1 MLACAQ
7 FLRNRNLRLAARNEC
22 CCSMAMK
29 SPDRQSGAANWN
41 ICAARYDQLISRYV
55 LFAGDGFTIVVLDS
69 FFSAGLVTLV
79 SFFSHAANSAAI
91 IARQMYFFMSSYRVL

>member
-1 MLACAQ
+1 
-7 FLRNRNLRLAARNEC
+7 
-22 CCSMAMK
+22 MAMK

-41 ICAARYDQLISRYV
+41 ICAARDDQLISRYG

-79 SFFSHAANSAAI
+79 SFFSHAANSATVM
-91 IARQMYFFMSSYRVL
+91 ARQTYFFMPNYRMQ